1 MFLGL
6 VQSQGRPM
14 LAVGSLVLLPI
25 CNLALQHRLI
35 VEYLKLTIHVLYI
48 SICYRFTHYDTR
60 LNLLSLW

>member
-1 MFLGL
+1 
-6 VQSQGRPM
+6 M

-60 LNLLSLW
+60 LNSLSLW